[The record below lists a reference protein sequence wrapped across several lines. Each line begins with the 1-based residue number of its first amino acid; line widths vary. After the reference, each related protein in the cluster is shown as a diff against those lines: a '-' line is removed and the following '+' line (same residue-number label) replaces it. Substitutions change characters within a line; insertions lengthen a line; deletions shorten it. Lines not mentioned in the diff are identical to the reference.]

1 MSPLPLLQRRLRL
14 WTALCIQSDSGVKSG
29 PCRPE
34 QCGRPRRVSGAVR
47 AALVL
52 PFHTLPSAG
61 LEPGSQEDLAL
72 GLVARIPHGVP
83 KQSWK
88 AWFPEHPQ
96 PGPERKG

>member
-14 WTALCIQSDSGVKSG
+14 WTALSVQSGSGVKSG

-34 QCGRPRRVSGAVR
+34 GCGHPRRVGGAVQ

-52 PFHTLPSAG
+52 PFHTLPGAG

-72 GLVARIPHGVP
+72 GLVARILHGVP

-88 AWFPEHPQ
+88 ARFPEHSQ